1 VFRIT
6 TVHEDEKTLRLCL
19 CGQFTAEYVGE
30 LEKALNTV
38 AGSSQSVAIDMTNVT
53 LVDREAMKF
62 LCNTHSK
69 DIPVENI
76 PPYVQRWIEQEKAC
90 SKTEDRS

>member
-6 TVHEDEKTLRLCL
+6 TVREDEKRCRLCL
-19 CGQFTAEYVGE
+19 CGQFTAEYVSE
-30 LEKALNTV
+30 LEKALTAETAND
-38 AGSSQSVAIDMTNVT
+38 QSIAVDMSNVT

-69 DIPVENI
+69 SIPIENI

-90 SKTEDRS
+90 TPTKD

>member
-6 TVHEDEKTLRLCL
+6 TVREDEKHCRLCL
-19 CGQFTAEYVGE
+19 CGQFTAEYVVE
-30 LEKALNTV
+30 LEKALNAET
-38 AGSSQSVAIDMTNVT
+38 ANDQAIAVDMSNVT

-69 DIPVENI
+69 DIPIENI
-76 PPYVQRWIEQEKAC
+76 PPYVQRWIQQEKAC
-90 SKTEDRS
+90 SQTED

>member
-6 TVHEDEKTLRLCL
+6 TVREDEKHCRLCL
-19 CGQFTAEYVGE
+19 CGQFTAEYVAE
-30 LEKALNTV
+30 LEKALNAESATD
-38 AGSSQSVAIDMTNVT
+38 QSIAVDMSDVT

-69 DIPVENI
+69 SIPIENI
-76 PPYVQRWIEQEKAC
+76 PPYVQRWIQQEKAC
-90 SKTEDRS
+90 TPTED

>member
-6 TVHEDEKTLRLCL
+6 TVREDEKRCRLCL
-19 CGQFTAEYVGE
+19 CGQFTAEYVVE
-30 LEKALNTV
+30 LEKALSAETAND
-38 AGSSQSVAIDMTNVT
+38 QSIALDMSNVT

-69 DIPVENI
+69 NIPVENI
-76 PPYVQRWIEQEKAC
+76 PPYVQRWIQQEKAC
-90 SKTEDRS
+90 TPTEE

>member
-6 TVHEDEKTLRLCL
+6 TVREDEKRCRLCL
-19 CGQFTAEYVGE
+19 CGQFTAEYVAE
-30 LEKALNTV
+30 LEKALGAET
-38 AGSSQSVAIDMTNVT
+38 GRDQSVAVDMSGVT

-69 DIPVENI
+69 SIPIENI

-90 SKTEDRS
+90 SQTEEK